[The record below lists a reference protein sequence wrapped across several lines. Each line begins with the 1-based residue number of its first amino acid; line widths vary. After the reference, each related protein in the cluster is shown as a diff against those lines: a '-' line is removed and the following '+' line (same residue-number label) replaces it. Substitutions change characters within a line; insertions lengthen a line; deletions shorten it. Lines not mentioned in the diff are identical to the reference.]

1 MRVFI
6 IRGAACR
13 TGHNDPCPVMKS
25 CCLCSVKSPWL
36 HRNVCTGAT
45 FIWRAPPSFPY
56 LVGPPSPVAPSP
68 RRGFLYPEPPMANP
82 WIIQD
87 GPYWRS
93 RAETLRRMADE
104 SETSF
109 GQKPGPGC
117 FGSQRITMSSRSEPN
132 RVCDAT
138 SPPTMRLAPASGGFG
153 PARASRDGEDD
164 LSDRQRVRNPDP
176 EKTPR
181 CLLAGHHGRAIP
193 ADEQPIWTPA
203 RRSRHH
209 VLVETGVSVA
219 HPRAG

>member
-25 CCLCSVKSPWL
+25 CCLCSVSHPGYIGTYVPA
-36 HRNVCTGAT
+36 RRSSGALLQVSRT
-45 FIWRAPPSFPY
+45 WSDHP
-56 LVGPPSPVAPSP
+56 APSP
-68 RRGFLYPEPPMANP
+68 RPRDGASSTRSLLWRTPGSSKMDRTGGGVLKHCAGWPM
-82 WIIQD
+82 
-87 GPYWRS
+87 RLK
-93 RAETLRRMADE
+93 RL
-104 SETSF
+104 

-117 FGSQRITMSSRSEPN
+117 FGSQRITMSSRSVPN

-138 SPPTMRLAPASGGFG
+138 SPSTMRRAPASGGFG

>member
-1 MRVFI
+1 MYRRDVHLARSSKFPGTG
-6 IRGAACR
+6 RTTQPRRPVPATGLPLPGASYGEPLDHPKIDR
-13 TGHNDPCPVMKS
+13 TGGGVLKHCAG
-25 CCLCSVKSPWL
+25 W
-36 HRNVCTGAT
+36 
-45 FIWRAPPSFPY
+45 
-56 LVGPPSPVAPSP
+56 
-68 RRGFLYPEPPMANP
+68 PM
-82 WIIQD
+82 
-87 GPYWRS
+87 RLK
-93 RAETLRRMADE
+93 RL
-104 SETSF
+104 

-117 FGSQRITMSSRSEPN
+117 FGSQRITMSSRSVPN

-138 SPPTMRLAPASGGFG
+138 SPSTMRRAPASGGFG